1 MLPLGLPLPFLS
13 RLPPSTSP
21 RAEHA
26 SSALCKCGRPFRV
39 PARGPEALPALM
51 PPRVFSSP
59 PGESS
64 CSRPRGP
71 VSAGAPHREL
81 GSRQSGGAARR
92 PGPSPGVWEGRSPGL
107 GPWPLCWRTPWRW
120 TVTFTES
127 GPEPPAG
134 CRADE
139 TLTTE
144 RPHLGGGRR
153 GRPQPGLSPRAPRGA
168 RRRVSG
174 AQTQSVRGEHRA
186 AQGLLPRRAPRRAPA
201 SCRARCAEPHVRKH
215 KQAFVYCV
223 CLANDFGSGRNP
235 SGDISTNW

>member
-1 MLPLGLPLPFLS
+1 M
-13 RLPPSTSP
+13 
-21 RAEHA
+21 
-26 SSALCKCGRPFRV
+26 RV
-39 PARGPEALPALM
+39 PVPGAR
-51 PPRVFSSP
+51 
-59 PGESS
+59 
-64 CSRPRGP
+64 
-71 VSAGAPHREL
+71 AG
-81 GSRQSGGAARR
+81 SGGAACPHAPQGLLIPPGREQPLPAQR
-92 PGPSPGVWEGRSPGL
+92 TSLCWCSSQGTGEQAVWGGGPQPGPGPGVWEGRSPGL
-107 GPWPLCWRTPWRW
+107 DPWPLCWRTPWRW

-144 RPHLGGGRR
+144 RPHLGGGQR

-223 CLANDFGSGRNP
+223 YLANDFGSGRNP

>member
-1 MLPLGLPLPFLS
+1 MRAPVPGARAGSSGAACPHAPQGLLI
-13 RLPPSTSP
+13 PP
-21 RAEHA
+21 
-26 SSALCKCGRPFRV
+26 GR
-39 PARGPEALPALM
+39 EQLLPAQRTSLC
-51 PPRVFSSP
+51 RCSSQGT
-59 PGESS
+59 GEQAVWGGGPQAW
-64 CSRPRGP
+64 SRPRGLGGP
-71 VSAGAPHREL
+71 QSWSRPLAALLEDTLALDSHLHRV
-81 GSRQSGGAARR
+81 GTRTASGLQ
-92 PGPSPGVWEGRSPGL
+92 GRCNANP
-107 GPWPLCWRTPWRW
+107 
-120 TVTFTES
+120 
-127 GPEPPAG
+127 
-134 CRADE
+134 
-139 TLTTE
+139 E

-223 CLANDFGSGRNP
+223 YLANDFGSGRNP

>member
-39 PARGPEALPALM
+39 PARGPAALPALM

-71 VSAGAPHREL
+71 VSAGAPHRKL
-81 GSRQSGGAARR
+81 GSRRSGGAARR
-92 PGPSPGVWEGRSPGL
+92 PGPGPGVWEGRSPGL

-139 TLTTE
+139 TLTLNVRIWAE
-144 RPHLGGGRR
+144 GGGGVRSRVCLPGRR
-153 GRPQPGLSPRAPRGA
+153 AGPDAGSRA
-168 RRRVSG
+168 RRRRACG
-174 AQTQSVRGEHRA
+174 ASTG
-186 AQGLLPRRAPRRAPA
+186 PRRVCCRGGPLAGRPPA
-201 SCRARCAEPHVRKH
+201 AALAALSPTFESINKH
-215 KQAFVYCV
+215 LFIV
-223 CLANDFGSGRNP
+223 S
-235 SGDISTNW
+235 I